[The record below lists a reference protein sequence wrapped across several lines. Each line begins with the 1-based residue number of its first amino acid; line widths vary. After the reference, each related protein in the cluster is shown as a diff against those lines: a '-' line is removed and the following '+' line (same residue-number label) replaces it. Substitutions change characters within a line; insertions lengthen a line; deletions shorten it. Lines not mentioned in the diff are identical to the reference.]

1 MFTLFSAAF
10 VIVALLLVFDYHR
23 HYSKFANKDPD
34 RLQSE
39 EYRFQTARMHMIASK
54 ELPRPM
60 AVDELRLRD
69 PVSNLA
75 EHGSQSKDDQAP
87 ASISTDEEKAS

>member
-1 MFTLFSAAF
+1 MIASAVRCDNLPTL
-10 VIVALLLVFDYHR
+10 
-23 HYSKFANKDPD
+23 
-34 RLQSE
+34 
-39 EYRFQTARMHMIASK
+39 TARMHMIASK

-60 AVDELRLRD
+60 AVDELPLRD